1 MSLPAYGSTV
11 VLIVLTPSCS
21 LLLPQATLLF
31 LEQLEAMVPA
41 IRPRAMKHPH
51 QAHGFEISRRVD
63 PSETVLH
70 VVMQRV

>member
-1 MSLPAYGSTV
+1 
-11 VLIVLTPSCS
+11 
-21 LLLPQATLLF
+21 
-31 LEQLEAMVPA
+31 
-41 IRPRAMKHPH
+41 MKHPH